1 MEAQPSGSDKPV
13 FSPVLTALMDDV
25 LAGRSP
31 NVGRF
36 CGNCYAPLGR
46 SSRRCEYCGIETAEA
61 ALQRRLP
68 REVFA
73 IYRAQRAREGW
84 VVRGIAYGG
93 LLTGIILGLL
103 PIAFFDVH
111 PSTAIALFAIIIFFY
126 LLSANL
132 ANSVGDALGYAWGQS
147 LARRRLQA
155 FAAVQTE
162 DEDVES

>member
-1 MEAQPSGSDKPV
+1 MQSQPSGSDKPV

-46 SSRRCEYCGIETAEA
+46 NTERCQYCGSEA
-61 ALQRRLP
+61 SAVAPLRRLP

-73 IYRAQRAREGW
+73 VYRAQRAREGW

-93 LLTGIILGLL
+93 LLAGIILGLL
-103 PIAFFDVH
+103 PIAFYDVH
-111 PSTAIALFAIIIFFY
+111 PWTAIALFAIIIFFY
-126 LLSANL
+126 LLAANL
-132 ANSVGDALGYAWGQS
+132 ANSLGDALGYAWGQS
-147 LARRRLQA
+147 AARKRLQA
-155 FAAVQTE
+155 LAEAQAEEVAG
-162 DEDVES
+162 S